1 MSIDPHTNTLLFQ
14 YKLFVK
20 KQKYSVKL
28 CLWTK
33 VEDDFFLDAVGKES
47 NRIFENSKFFLTQKT
62 IERILKILKLLLK
75 LTMRA

>member
-47 NRIFENSKFFLTQKT
+47 NRIF
-62 IERILKILKLLLK
+62 
-75 LTMRA
+75 